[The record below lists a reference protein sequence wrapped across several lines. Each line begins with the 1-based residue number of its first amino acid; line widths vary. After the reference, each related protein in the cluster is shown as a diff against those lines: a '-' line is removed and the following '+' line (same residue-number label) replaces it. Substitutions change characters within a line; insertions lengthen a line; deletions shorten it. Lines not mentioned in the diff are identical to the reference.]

1 MWHLLKN
8 FFNSLKTY
16 PDLSPDLRMRQRV
29 NRILSD
35 RPWLNSED
43 WHQTFWQTLNIT
55 QSVSHFVYQHLPTYS
70 GLDCGRMHPSDRL
83 QEDLYLSLVCWFDW
97 QETLRQDFF
106 TQFEIDLEEDTDL
119 EMLSTVE
126 DFIVFLD
133 RQLHQSNISKEKLQS
148 IE

>member
-1 MWHLLKN
+1 
-8 FFNSLKTY
+8 
-16 PDLSPDLRMRQRV
+16 
-29 NRILSD
+29 
-35 RPWLNSED
+35 
-43 WHQTFWQTLNIT
+43 
-55 QSVSHFVYQHLPTYS
+55 
-70 GLDCGRMHPSDRL
+70 MHPSDRL